1 MLQVDLD
8 AFKPLFD
15 PLFRRVQPRMDLLG
29 RPVNQGADP
38 EPQTARLQDQGRFS
52 PIISKTSPP

>member
-1 MLQVDLD
+1 MLQIDLD

-15 PLFRRVQPRMDLLG
+15 PMFRRVQPRMELPG
-29 RPVNQGADP
+29 RPMNQGGDP
-38 EPQTARLQDQGRFS
+38 EPQTAWLQVQGRFS